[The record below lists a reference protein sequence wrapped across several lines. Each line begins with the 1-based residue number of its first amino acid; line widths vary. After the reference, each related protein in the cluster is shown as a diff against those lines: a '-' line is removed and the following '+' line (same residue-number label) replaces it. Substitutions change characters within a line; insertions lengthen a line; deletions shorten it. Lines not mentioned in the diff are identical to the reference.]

1 MAEIVQAVL
10 EKHPRDISKEQR
22 AAYHAANARF
32 REQIALIQETA
43 IQWTSEEIQNSP
55 AEYFQYNAEQQRQW
69 RALEIAIADVV
80 AAAMD
85 AEHAAPH

>member
-1 MAEIVQAVL
+1 MQAVL

-22 AAYHAANARF
+22 AAYHAASARF